1 MMMQKMLQVK
11 YPPYETMCKK
21 AYDTWNERYNAE
33 KNYNIFYSQMM
44 KGEKRGD

>member
-1 MMMQKMLQVK
+1 MKRCVK
-11 YPPYETMCKK
+11 RHMTRG
-21 AYDTWNERYNAE
+21 NERYNAE